1 MTLPGGPAAKL
12 GHRYERQWTLSELVR
27 MLCDETDSLRLEPPG
42 EDDVEFIVKAGG
54 TQEYHQAKR
63 SHPSGKWSVA
73 TLASAGV
80 LASMGKRLIG
90 NCHRFVFVSGS
101 DARELAD
108 LCEGAADAESFE
120 EFGERFLRAKQ
131 RASSYKKV
139 LNKWDCDGRDAWDI
153 LRRIDV
159 RTTSEHELATKVD
172 YGLSALFLGNADD
185 LRAYLATIVDNAVHR
200 TIERTALL
208 RQLEQARF
216 LLRKVS
222 SPLTARQ
229 AVVGATDR
237 YLRGVRR
244 NLIQGSLI
252 PRDKTDEIVARL
264 TGEQPADCVLTGK
277 AGTGKTGCV
286 LEVVEKLRER
296 GTQVLAFRLDRYM
309 LATSAADLGERL
321 ELEESPAL
329 VLSAAAKLDGAPA
342 VLIVDQLDA
351 VSAMSGRASQAFDV
365 VERLLTEAKAA
376 RIGAVVVCRAFDWH
390 NDPRLRTLIRD
401 DEREVNLDE
410 LSLDELQDVLAKAEV
425 DADSFSK
432 TSSAKRL
439 RQLNLLRLPQNLSL
453 FLNANF
459 SSPMTFSSV
468 SDLLG
473 RYWDEKRRLVG
484 ERAERG
490 SDQWLNVIDTMCE
503 AIGEKQHLSV
513 PEHKLDGF
521 SPSYLDQFVSEGVLA
536 KDRTSYAFGHESF
549 FDYCFARIFANKE
562 TSLTTVL
569 KSSEQHLFRRSQVR
583 QVLVYLREA
592 DFARY
597 VKELEALVADEDIRV
612 HIKDLVF
619 ALLASVDDPYDEEWH
634 IWMACARPQLSAKEQ
649 GKACHDRFAVC
660 AWRHIFR
667 AKSWFKQFDERRM
680 ISGWLKA
687 GGLTADLATD
697 YLSGQQRNWPYRVAE
712 HLEPY
717 VDQHGKWALRLQDVL
732 AMSDYGVSRRQFDLF
747 LRLLERGV
755 FDLASDSRSG
765 QGVWQVLWKLGNRR
779 PEWVPEVVAHVLF
792 LCGRQL
798 QGNVAGPTKASWDS
812 VSAGSASEAIDKA
825 AKRHPRLFVHHVLP
839 AVLDMAEAAPKI
851 GSGPPVRDAVWPTLI
866 KGAYSFTDSCLVAL
880 TGALANL
887 ARFDDGLRD
896 EIEVLVGK
904 QTYVANHLLLAVYRG
919 GGHRYADEAAM
930 EFCSNPWRFHCGYS
944 DSLNWCATET
954 LKAVVPHCKPASR
967 TELEKVVLAYVDPYE
982 KGRTGVRHRGRAAFN
997 LLTAIPAELRSDR
1010 AKRRLEELQRKF
1022 SSPAVTPKGV
1032 VGGIVGSPIAPERED
1047 KMTDD
1052 DWRGAIATYRSD
1064 TGGGA
1069 TFKDGR
1075 FIGAAWELSSVFGKK
1090 AKEEPERFA
1099 RLGLDLPRETNPV
1112 YFSALLRGLAETALD
1127 EDEKVVVC
1135 RRVFECARVECGH
1148 DIADLLAKAS
1158 APLSEDAL
1166 DMLVWLATKAED
1178 MEDEEQWNK
1187 DSGNGQFYFNGDIDT
1202 NGINTTRGRAALAIG
1217 GLILKDG
1224 TYVRR
1229 LEEVL
1234 GELVRV
1240 RSASVA
1246 SCVAYALRTVAYH
1259 DVAFGIELFLRMDFS
1274 EERLLGTR
1282 HVREFVRE
1290 NLPHGVGKLR
1300 GIVVRMLR
1308 SPHPEVSRTGATRAC
1323 MAAFFDDDARELAE
1337 ESQWGHIYQ
1346 RLGSAVVAAANVGE
1360 PKYRQ
1365 WCEDALRMFFD
1376 DDDVEVRKVA
1386 ASCFR
1391 RIPEGDLATYED
1403 LIEAFCNSPAYKEDA
1418 FSLLHALENARAPLP
1433 AMTYLACKRLLE
1445 HTDSGLAI
1453 WQMSNVSE
1461 LAFRLYQQ
1469 HPNDNWT
1476 EPALDLIDHL
1486 CLEAPVEAAHGL
1498 QDFER

>member
-12 GHRYERQWTLSELVR
+12 GHRYERWWTLSELVR
-27 MLCDETDSLRLEPPG
+27 MLRDKTESLRLEPPG

-139 LNKWDCDGRDAWDI
+139 LNKWDCDGRDAWDV

-185 LRAYLATIVDNAVHR
+185 LRTYLATIVDNAVHR

-208 RQLEQARF
+208 GQLEQAGF

-222 SPLTARQ
+222 NRHTARQ
-229 AVVGATDR
+229 AVVDATDR

-309 LATSAADLGERL
+309 LASSAPDLGQRL

-329 VLSAAAKLDGAPA
+329 ALSAAAKLDGAPA

-351 VSAMSGRASQAFDV
+351 VSAMSGWDSQAFDV
-365 VERLLTEAKAA
+365 VGRLLTEAKAA
-376 RIGAVVVCRAFDWH
+376 RIGTVVVCRTFDWH
-390 NDPRLRTLIRD
+390 NDPHLRTLIRD
-401 DEREVNLDE
+401 DDREVNLNE
-410 LSLDELQDVLAKAEV
+410 LSLDELQGVLAKVEV
-425 DADSFSK
+425 DADAFS
-432 TSSAKRL
+432 TP
-439 RQLNLLRLPQNLSL
+439 QLNLLRLPQNLSL

-459 SSPMTFSSV
+459 SSPMAFSSV

-473 RYWDEKRRLVG
+473 RYWNEKRRLVG
-484 ERAERG
+484 GRAERE
-490 SDQWLNVIDTMCE
+490 SDQWLNVIDTMCG
-503 AIGEKQHLSV
+503 AIGKTQHLSV
-513 PEHKLDGF
+513 PEHKLDSF
-521 SPSYLDQFVSEGVLA
+521 SPSYLDQFVSEDVLA
-536 KDRTSYAFGHESF
+536 KDGASYAFGHESF
-549 FDYCFARIFANKE
+549 FDYCFARLFANKKA
-562 TSLTTVL
+562 SLTTEL

-597 VKELEALVADEDIRV
+597 VKELEALVAHEDIRV

-619 ALLASVDDPYDEEWH
+619 ALLASVDDPYDKEWD
-634 IWMACARPQLSAKEQ
+634 IWMAYVEPQLPAIEQ
-649 GKACHDRFAVC
+649 RACEDRLTMC
-660 AWRHIFR
+660 AWQRIFY
-667 AKSWFKQFDERRM
+667 AWSWFKQFDERGM
-680 ISGWLKA
+680 IAGWLKA
-687 GGLTADLATD
+687 GCPSADLAIE
-697 YLSGQQRNWPYRVAE
+697 YLSRQQRDWPDRVAE

-717 VDQHGKWALRLQDVL
+717 VDQHGEWALRLQNVL
-732 AMSDYGVSRRQFDLF
+732 SKSDYGVSRRQFDLF

-765 QGVWQVLWKLGNRR
+765 GGVWQVLWKLGERR

-798 QGNVAGPTKASWDS
+798 QGNVAGPTKASRDS
-812 VSAGSASEAIDKA
+812 VDAGSASEAIDKA

-851 GSGPPVRDAVWPTLI
+851 GSGPPVRDAVWPILI
-866 KGAYSFTDSCLVAL
+866 KGAYYSFTDSCLVAL
-880 TGALANL
+880 TDSLANL
-887 ARFDDGLRD
+887 ARFDEGLRD

-982 KGRTGVRHRGRAAFN
+982 KGRTGVRHRGWAAFN

-1010 AKRRLEELQRKF
+1010 AKRRVEELQRKF
-1022 SSPAVTPKGV
+1022 NIPAAAPKGV
-1032 VGGIVGSPIAPERED
+1032 VGGIVGSPIAPERAD

-1052 DWRGAIATYRSD
+1052 DWRGAIATYRSN
-1064 TGGGA
+1064 TRGGA

-1224 TYVRR
+1224 TYVPR
-1229 LEEVL
+1229 LEAVL

-1259 DVAFGIELFLRMDFS
+1259 DVALGIDLFLRMDFS

-1282 HVREFVRE
+1282 HVREFMHE
-1290 NLPHGVGKLR
+1290 NLHHEFHRMKGL
-1300 GIVVRMLR
+1300 IVRMAGC
-1308 SPHPEVSRTGATRAC
+1308 PYPDVSRAGAGLGC
-1323 MAAFFDDDARELAE
+1323 MAALFNDDAEELAE
-1337 ESQWGHIYQ
+1337 ESQHGNRHQ
-1346 RLGSAVVAAANVGE
+1346 RLGSADVASVNVGE
-1360 PKYRQ
+1360 PEYRQ
-1365 WCEDALRMFFD
+1365 WCEDALRVFFVD
-1376 DDDVEVRKVA
+1376 DDLEIRKVA

-1391 RIPEGDLATYED
+1391 HIPDRDLATYEG
-1403 LIEAFCNSPAYKEDA
+1403 LIEAFCNSPACEDNA
-1418 FSLLHALENARAPLP
+1418 FPLLDALKRARAALP
-1433 AMTYLACKRLLE
+1433 GMTHLVCERLLDHAE
-1445 HTDSGLAI
+1445 GHGFDI
-1453 WQMSNVSE
+1453 WGVSE

-1469 HPNDNWT
+1469 HPNDEWT
-1476 EPALDLIDHL
+1476 GPALDLIDRL

>member
-1 MTLPGGPAAKL
+1 MTLSGGAAAKL
-12 GHRYERQWTLSELVR
+12 GLRYEKWWTLSELVR
-27 MLCDETDSLRLEPPG
+27 MLRSETDSLRPEPPSVDG
-42 EDDVEFIVKAGG
+42 VEFVVKAGRQ
-54 TQEYHQAKR
+54 QEFHQAKR
-63 SHPSGKWSVA
+63 SHRSGHWTRA
-73 TLASAGV
+73 TLASSGV
-80 LASMGKRLIG
+80 LKNIGKLLIG
-90 NCHRFVFVSGS
+90 NSHRFVFVSGS

-108 LCEGAADAESFE
+108 ICEAAAGAESFE
-120 EFGERFLRAKQ
+120 EFKAQFLGAAS
-131 RASSYKKV
+131 RASSYEEVQKEW
-139 LNKWDCDGRDAWDI
+139 NCDGRDAWDV
-153 LRRIDV
+153 LRRVDV
-159 RTTSEHELATKVD
+159 RTTSEHELVTKVD
-172 YGLSALFLGNADD
+172 WGLSALFLGNAND
-185 LRAYLATIVDNAVHR
+185 LCDRLASIIDEAVHH
-200 TIERTALL
+200 TIERAELL
-208 RQLEQARF
+208 SQLREAGF

-222 SPLTARQ
+222 SPRTARQ
-229 AVVGATDR
+229 AVADATDR

-252 PRDKTDEIVARL
+252 PRDKTDEIVERL

-286 LEVVEKLRER
+286 LEVVEKLRGR
-296 GTQVLAFRLDRYM
+296 GARVLAFRLDWYM
-309 LATSAADLGERL
+309 SASSAADLGERL

-351 VSAMSGRASQAFDV
+351 VSAMSGRASQTFDV
-365 VERLLTEAKAA
+365 VEQLLSEAKAA
-376 RIGAVVVCRAFDWH
+376 RIGAVVVCRAFDWQ

-401 DEREVNLDE
+401 NDREVNLNE
-410 LSLDELQDVLAKAEV
+410 LSLDELQGVLAKAKV
-425 DADSFSK
+425 DANAFS
-432 TSSAKRL
+432 T
-439 RQLNLLRLPQNLSL
+439 RQLDLLRLPQNLSL

-459 SSPMTFSSV
+459 SSPMAFSSV

-473 RYWDEKRRLVG
+473 RYWNEKRRLVR
-484 ERAERG
+484 ERAERE
-490 SDQWLNVIDTMCE
+490 SDQWLNVIDTMCG
-503 AIGEKQHLSV
+503 AGKTQHLSV

-536 KDRTSYAFGHESF
+536 KDGTSYAFGHESF

-562 TSLTTVL
+562 RPLTTEL

-592 DFARY
+592 DFDRY
-597 VKELEALVADEDIRV
+597 VKELAGILSDEEVRT
-612 HIKDLVF
+612 HLKYLVF
-619 ALLASVDDPYDEEWH
+619 ALLASFDDPRDVEWDV
-634 IWMACARPQLSAKEQ
+634 WMAYVEPHLPAIEQ
-649 GKACHDRFAVC
+649 GACEDRLTML
-660 AWRHIFR
+660 AWQRIFY
-667 AKSWFKQFDERRM
+667 AKSWFEHFNKRGM
-680 ISGWLKA
+680 IAKWLAA
-687 GGLTADLATD
+687 GGPDADLAIGC
-697 YLSGQQRNWPYRVAE
+697 LSSQQRYWPDRVAE

-717 VDQHGKWALRLQDVL
+717 VEYGGEWVFRLKNVL
-732 AMSDYGVSRRQFDLF
+732 AMSDYAASRRLFDLF
-747 LRLLERGV
+747 LKLLDNGAFDTSARSPDGVLGRVWRRLR
-755 FDLASDSRSG
+755 DG
-765 QGVWQVLWKLGNRR
+765 QLL
-779 PEWVPEVVAHVLF
+779 WVPEIVAHL
-792 LCGRQL
+792 LRRCSHQL
-798 QGNVAGPTKASWDS
+798 QHDTVSELTDALRHGVANGGATEAI
-812 VSAGSASEAIDKA
+812 GRASEH
-825 AKRHPRLFVHHVLP
+825 HPRAFICHVLP
-839 AVLDMAEAAPKI
+839 AVLEMAEAAGKI
-851 GSGPPVRDAVWPTLI
+851 GSRPPVRDAVWPYLV

-880 TGALANL
+880 TDALANL
-887 ARFDDGLRD
+887 ARSDDGLRD

-919 GGHRYADEAAM
+919 GAYRYADEAVM

-967 TELEKVVLAYVDPYE
+967 TKLEKVVLPYVDPYE
-982 KGRTGVRHRGRAAFN
+982 KGATGVRHRGWAAFN

-1010 AKRRLEELQRKF
+1010 AKRRFEELQRKF
-1022 SSPAVTPKGV
+1022 NSPAVAPKGV
-1032 VGGIVGSPIAPERED
+1032 VGGIVGSPIAPERAD

-1052 DWRGAIATYRSD
+1052 DWRGAIATYRSN
-1064 TGGGA
+1064 TRGGR
-1069 TFKDGR
+1069 TFKDGFR
-1075 FIGAAWELSSVFGKK
+1075 GGAWELSSVLSKA

-1224 TYVRR
+1224 TYVPR
-1229 LEEVL
+1229 LEAVL

-1259 DVAFGIELFLRMDFS
+1259 DVALGIDLFLRMDFS

-1282 HVREFVRE
+1282 HVREFMHE
-1290 NLPHGVGKLR
+1290 NLHHEFHRMKGL
-1300 GIVVRMLR
+1300 IVRMAGC
-1308 SPHPEVSRTGATRAC
+1308 PYPDVSRAGAGLGC
-1323 MAAFFDDDARELAE
+1323 MAALFNDDAEELAE
-1337 ESQWGHIYQ
+1337 ESQHGNRHQ
-1346 RLGSAVVAAANVGE
+1346 RLGSADVASVNVGE
-1360 PKYRQ
+1360 PEYRQ
-1365 WCEDALRMFFD
+1365 WCEDALRVFFVD
-1376 DDDVEVRKVA
+1376 DDLEIRKVA

-1391 RIPEGDLATYED
+1391 HIPDRDLATYEG
-1403 LIEAFCNSPAYKEDA
+1403 LIEAFCNSPACEDNA
-1418 FSLLHALENARAPLP
+1418 FPLLDALKGARAALP
-1433 AMTYLACKRLLE
+1433 GMTHLVCERLLDHAE
-1445 HTDSGLAI
+1445 GHGFEI
-1453 WQMSNVSE
+1453 WGVSE

-1469 HPNDNWT
+1469 HPNDEWT
-1476 EPALDLIDHL
+1476 GPALDLIDRL